1 MSELSITDADEAR
14 EFSEAQAQ
22 IGEGWARTI
31 AWAFRQRIPEAE
43 GLSRREWRQK
53 YYGHMRVP
61 IAALENVARDLYKD
75 GYSQREISDATGAG
89 LGSVNRAL
97 NAVPDGTEG
106 RQLQTSE
113 QGVESDD
120 SPLPVPHG
128 TGDRIELPAGQ
139 DQADA
144 ILAEFDQQAAA
155 AIAKQWR
162 SALPDG
168 PRYCK
173 YCYGEHEFAI
183 GDDGSLIVCGS
194 CGAGV
199 APLDEAIAH
208 GGYDA
213 FKAYITREF
222 ERAAAGTPHIEPET
236 PRVQLNEGDEWYT
249 PRWLFDALG
258 IKFDLDVC
266 APPDLTHTAVPA
278 ERHFTVENDGL
289 AQPWGDSMVWCNPP
303 YSKPEP
309 WARRMIHH
317 GNGLFLCHM
326 PMNAGWC
333 VDMWEACDGIRLF
346 QAMEFVRPDGSLQR
360 PGYWLQLAAFGPAA
374 TEALARLQ
382 PLGQAAAN
390 KRRVASPMWRR
401 AA

>member
-1 MSELSITDADEAR
+1 MSDLAAVDAEGAR
-14 EFSEAQAQ
+14 EYSESLAMIGKGWVRQ
-22 IGEGWARTI
+22 IQWAY
-31 AWAFRQRIPEAE
+31 QQGIPEAE
-43 GLSRREWRQK
+43 GLSRVEWRKK
-53 YYGHMRVP
+53 YYGDMKLGTDERREEVRELTDAGHTAEETAQILGVTEKTVDRDRAWLRGTNVP
-61 IAALENVARDLYKD
+61 DE
-75 GYSQREISDATGAG
+75 SDAHA
-89 LGSVNRAL
+89 
-97 NAVPDGTEG
+97 D
-106 RQLQTSE
+106 E
-113 QGVESDD
+113 QDSRESTRGQM
-120 SPLPVPHG
+120 S
-128 TGDRIELPAGQ
+128 LPAGQ
-139 DQADA
+139 GRADA
-144 ILAEFDQQAAA
+144 ILAEFDAQHANP
-155 AIAKQWR
+155 
-162 SALPDG
+162 SPLPDG

-222 ERAAAGTPHIEPET
+222 ERAAAGTPDIEPEP

-249 PRWLFDALG
+249 PQWLFDALG
-258 IKFDLDVC
+258 IEKYWADVC
-266 APPDLTHTAVPA
+266 APLDRTHSAVPA
-278 ERHFTVENDGL
+278 ERHFTVDDDGL
-289 AQPWGDSMVWCNPP
+289 AQPWHGTVWCNPP

-317 GNGLFLCHM
+317 RDGLLLTHI

-333 VDMWEACDGIRLF
+333 IEMWEACDAIRLF
-346 QAMEFVRPDGSLQR
+346 QAMEFVRPDGSTQR

-374 TEALARLQ
+374 MEALARLQ